1 MFLCIFEP
9 EKDMGGYTVETPEVQ
24 GAVSF
29 GKNLKEAKR
38 MIVEAIEGVIETRVL
53 ARAEEE
59 GTIRVISS
67 PKVFA

>member
-67 PKVFA
+67 QKVFA